1 MGLAIGLL
9 VLYSSFGI
17 LRESSHILLEGRPR
31 EVRIEEVARA
41 ILTVELVQEVHD
53 MHIWSLGGGHNAL
66 SCHARI
72 PDMHMDECEKI
83 LGAIQKKVADDF
95 GIEHTTVQLERAG
108 LPAVSGYVMP
118 QPLRRG

>member
-1 MGLAIGLL
+1 
-9 VLYSSFGI
+9 
-17 LRESSHILLEGRPR
+17 
-31 EVRIEEVARA
+31 
-41 ILTVELVQEVHD
+41 
-53 MHIWSLGGGHNAL
+53 
-66 SCHARI
+66 
-72 PDMHMDECEKI
+72 MDECEKI